1 MYNCV
6 FRNLVELIDKFVSEL
21 KSSGFPIPSG
31 PDANGVVLAN
41 CADL

>member
-1 MYNCV
+1 MIC
-6 FRNLVELIDKFVSEL
+6 RNLVELIDKFVAEL
-21 KSSGFPIPSG
+21 KSNGFPNPSG